1 MIAYPGA
8 SNPRGG
14 MHLMKFS
21 SFVVF
26 YFVIVL
32 GVSSVKIVH
41 LFYFG
46 EVAELVDAL
55 NTRAS
60 SVKICMQVMLDAS

>member
-1 MIAYPGA
+1 
-8 SNPRGG
+8 
-14 MHLMKFS
+14 MKFS

-26 YFVIVL
+26 YFVLVL
-32 GVSSVKIVH
+32 GVLSVKIVH

>member
-1 MIAYPGA
+1 
-8 SNPRGG
+8 

-26 YFVIVL
+26 YFVLVL

-46 EVAELVDAL
+46 EVAESVDVRKL
-55 NTRAS
+55 CRYSLHFT
-60 SVKICMQVMLDAS
+60 L

>member
-1 MIAYPGA
+1 
-8 SNPRGG
+8 

-26 YFVIVL
+26 YFVLVL

-46 EVAELVDAL
+46 EVAELVDARCLEAVL
-55 NTRAS
+55 NKTDELPTSTVACEGAAI
-60 SVKICMQVMLDAS
+60 KLD